1 MKTFDEALS
10 LISQFLRIDTTNPPG
25 GEEAAALFLEDIL
38 RREGLGAEIYAA
50 APGRA
55 NIISRIK
62 GRKKG
67 GPIILLG
74 HMDVVPAREEEWT
87 VHPFGGEVRDGYL
100 YGRGTIDMK
109 SQVICQLLAFVD
121 LAHRGVIPGRDII
134 FLATCDEEVGGANG
148 MEFMLYRIP
157 ELKDASF
164 VLSEGGC
171 LMEDDDGLVHAQ
183 VSVTEKKLSQ
193 FIVKAKGTGG
203 HGSMPHGDNAN
214 EKIIEAS
221 HRILSHRWPLKATPI
236 TSAYLG
242 DILGKRKTGSAAFPG
257 LREALKI
264 PKWRRLFEENEIY
277 NSILRNTVT
286 LTILRGGEKV
296 NVIPAE
302 SSATFDARL
311 LPAETHDRFFSKVR
325 QLAGKDVVIERIGE
339 KISEPG
345 PSRYNTV
352 YFKGIKGC
360 ITSLKG
366 RIPVLPFITTGA
378 TDLRYFR
385 DIGVPAYGFFPVT
398 LTKEEHMRM
407 HGKDERIS
415 LENIREGLEGC
426 RSIVDFLASDSV
438 P

>member
-1 MKTFDEALS
+1 METP
-10 LISQFLRIDTTNPPG
+10 LR
-25 GEEAAALFLEDIL
+25 
-38 RREGLGAEIYAA
+38 
-50 APGRA
+50 
-55 NIISRIK
+55 
-62 GRKKG
+62 
-67 GPIILLG
+67 
-74 HMDVVPAREEEWT
+74 
-87 VHPFGGEVRDGYL
+87 
-100 YGRGTIDMK
+100 
-109 SQVICQLLAFVD
+109 
-121 LAHRGVIPGRDII
+121 
-134 FLATCDEEVGGANG
+134 
-148 MEFMLYRIP
+148 
-157 ELKDASF
+157 
-164 VLSEGGC
+164 
-171 LMEDDDGLVHAQ
+171 
-183 VSVTEKKLSQ
+183 
-193 FIVKAKGTGG
+193 
-203 HGSMPHGDNAN
+203 
-214 EKIIEAS
+214 
-221 HRILSHRWPLKATPI
+221 
-236 TSAYLG
+236 
-242 DILGKRKTGSAAFPG
+242 GKRDLQLDPQEHGA
-257 LREALKI
+257 
-264 PKWRRLFEENEIY
+264 
-277 NSILRNTVT
+277 